1 MIPKNITINL
11 NWWGFYDIDVNGK
24 RALEMVPD
32 IELSS
37 SIEYI
42 LKDPDGLVEEI
53 LREA

>member
-1 MIPKNITINL
+1 MIPKNIAINL
-11 NWWGFYDIDVNGK
+11 NWWGFYDIDVNSK
-24 RALEMVPD
+24 RVLEMVPN

-42 LKDPDGLVEEI
+42 LKDPEGIVEEM